1 VIGAASAEIDSEA
14 ALHASADAAIL
25 EANDSMRLYHLWR
38 WPFVR
43 QHCRASFQKIEY
55 YTPPFVA
62 DAIRRLMSEWE
73 YLPQGWRDVD
83 PAINGWN
90 DQSVAAAQE
99 QHWPTLVGNL
109 QGAGPLGVSHFP
121 WRSTRDDLAD
131 HNAMMSFGYVL
142 ALAARKKD
150 RLSLL
155 DWGGGVGHYYLYARA
170 LVPELEL
177 EYHCYD
183 LPHLCALGRTQLPEA
198 QFHDDATGLFE
209 RQFDL
214 IVSSSSLQYFED
226 WRAVL
231 RQLAAAT
238 GDFLYIARLPLIS
251 RRPSFVVVQ
260 RPYHA
265 GYDTQYRGWFLNRQ
279 ELLTCAA
286 ESGLELVREFV
297 FAENWCVRG
306 APEQATCRGFLLR
319 RAAPAPPHRLGS
331 NQDEER

>member
-1 VIGAASAEIDSEA
+1 VIGAASAGIDSEA

-226 WRAVL
+226 WRAAALPCRL
-231 RQLAAAT
+231 R
-238 GDFLYIARLPLIS
+238 
-251 RRPSFVVVQ
+251 
-260 RPYHA
+260 HA
-265 GYDTQYRGWFLNRQ
+265 VSW
-279 ELLTCAA
+279 
-286 ESGLELVREFV
+286 LVSQPPGTSHV
-297 FAENWCVRG
+297 
-306 APEQATCRGFLLR
+306 CRGIGTGTGERICLR
-319 RAAPAPPHRLGS
+319 GKLVCERGPGASDLSRVSPAACRSRASAPAW
-331 NQDEER
+331 